1 MNINGEIKSKI
12 EAHRLLL
19 LGFFTFSVVVS
30 NLFSPYLTNNDM
42 VRFHRFVL
50 YQVVSN
56 FGPCGINFCF

>member
-12 EAHRLLL
+12 EAHIS
-19 LGFFTFSVVVS
+19 TFSVVVS